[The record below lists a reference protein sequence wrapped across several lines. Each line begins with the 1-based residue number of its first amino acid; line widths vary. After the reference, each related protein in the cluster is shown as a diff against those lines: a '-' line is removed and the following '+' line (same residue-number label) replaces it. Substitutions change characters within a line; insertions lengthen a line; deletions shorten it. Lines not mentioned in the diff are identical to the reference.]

1 MSVQDSNIAV
11 IRRWLE
17 EGWSQGHL
25 EVADELIDAS
35 FSVHGAGGQVVR
47 SGPDGAKQL
56 VAAWRAG
63 FPDGRMTV
71 DDIFAEGDKVVIRM
85 TWNGTHTG
93 SFYGYPP
100 SGQRVSVTST
110 GIDRLANGKV
120 VEGWGELD
128 MLGLYQQIGVLP
140 RPSAG
145 GPPPNA

>member
-1 MSVQDSNIAV
+1 MSVQDENIAI

-17 EGWSQGHL
+17 EGWSQGNL
-25 EVADELIDAS
+25 GVADELIDAS

-47 SGPDGAKQL
+47 SGPEGAKQL

-93 SFYGYPP
+93 AFYGYPAT
-100 SGQRVSVTST
+100 GQRVAVTST
-110 GIDRLANGKV
+110 GIDRLENGKV

-145 GPPPNA
+145 GPPPSA